1 MSDVVASLREAIP
14 CALCEIASVASL
26 PRNDRKILFMKHL
39 GNVLYVTT
47 PEAYLSLDG
56 ENILILKDEN
66 TSTRLPLHNLEN
78 IVCFTYQGA
87 SPALMGACAERNI
100 GLCFLTPN
108 GRFQARVTG
117 KVRGNVLLRKKQYD
131 ISEKE
136 ADSIPIAA
144 SFLLGKISN
153 CRKVIDR
160 AIRDHSM
167 LVDVKSLTGAS
178 NFLKET
184 LKAIPSCKSIDDLMG
199 FEGSA
204 AKIYFGVF
212 DQLILH
218 QREAF
223 FFKERSRRPPL
234 DNMNSLL
241 SFLYTLLTNDVA
253 STLETVGLDPYVGFL
268 HQDRPGRPSLALDLM
283 EEFRAVI
290 VDRLALSLVNRKQIT
305 GKGFTQKESGG
316 ILMDDDTRKAVLTA
330 WQERKKEEII
340 HPYLKERVPFGL
352 IPHVQAMLLARYLR
366 GDLDAY
372 PPFFWS

>member
-1 MSDVVASLREAIP
+1 
-14 CALCEIASVASL
+14 
-26 PRNDRKILFMKHL
+26 MKHL
-39 GNVLYVTT
+39 GNVLYITT
-47 PEAYLSLDG
+47 PEAYLTLDG
-56 ENILILKDEN
+56 ENVVVKKEEG

-78 IVCFTYQGA
+78 IVCFTWQGA
-87 SPALMGACAERNI
+87 SPALMGACADRNI

-117 KVRGNVLLRKKQYD
+117 KVKGNVLLRKKQYEV
-131 ISEKE
+131 SEKE
-136 ADSIPIAA
+136 ADSLPIAA

-153 CRKVIDR
+153 CRKVLER

-167 LVDVKSLTGAS
+167 LLAERVQSLAGAS

-184 LKAIPSCKSIDDLMG
+184 FKVLPSCNSIGDLMG

-212 DQLILH
+212 DHLILQ
-218 QREAF
+218 QRNDF

-253 STLETVGLDPYVGFL
+253 SSLEAVGLDPYVGFL

-283 EEFRAVI
+283 EELRPIFA
-290 VDRLALSLVNRKQIT
+290 DRLALSLVNRKQIM

-316 ILMDDDTRKAVLTA
+316 ILMDDETRKAVLVA

-340 HPYLKERVPFGL
+340 HPYLKEKIPFGL